1 LSPRDESPFFV
12 ELQSVALQALPAR
25 SRESLQSVALQ
36 ALSARSRESLQSV
49 ALQALSARSRESL
62 QSVALQALRLHA
74 EFACWRKYCCTTE
87 TSVLVLAADSVQS

>member
-1 LSPRDESPFFV
+1 MCYDLLRLSLCSKDLSPRDESPFFV

-49 ALQALSARSRESL
+49 ALQAL
-62 QSVALQALRLHA
+62 RLHA
-74 EFACWRKYCCTTE
+74 EFA
-87 TSVLVLAADSVQS
+87 SVLVLAADSVQS